1 MTDRVIRVILDPSG
15 VESGARRAGRP
26 LQQVEKRTQGI
37 NRALKTATRLAS
49 GFIAA
54 LGARELVRTAD
65 VYNQIQNRL
74 RIVTDSTE
82 ELVEANERLFDIAQ
96 TTRQPLEATVELFTR
111 ASIAADELGASEED
125 LFRLTEITGQ
135 ALAVQGGAASE
146 ASGALRQLSQSFA
159 SGIVRAE
166 EFNSILE
173 GAFPLAQAAAR
184 GIDEAA
190 GSVGKLRN
198 LVVEGEITSR
208 EFFEAILKGGEE
220 LGTAF
225 GQTIPTVGQSLTT
238 LSNSFI
244 KFIGELDESIGV
256 TDVLASSFLGLSEG
270 IDNFGAAIGG
280 SLEETDELSGGMETL
295 AITAIVA
302 GQALSGL
309 FQLLR
314 IGKAAFVDIGESLGA
329 YAASLAALGRG
340 EFQAAADIFSEAGF
354 DDTQAAF
361 TDFFEEFNQGIESVS
376 DRISAILLPSFRDAK
391 AAADDLAEDDAEP
404 PAPVL
409 PPNTAEDVEDAT
421 AAVQEFL
428 VALEN
433 QEAELRLTSEE
444 GDNAAQAIQR
454 YREDLALAGAEAE
467 IFGSLQPTEEVNEL
481 REAFRE
487 FANESIASQRELRA
501 EIEAADLAA
510 TFDEQIAALEEEIRL
525 LGADTE
531 ALAANAEAR
540 ALAGG
545 ATQQQAERIGELTE
559 TLANEQEALAR
570 ETAVLEG
577 FFEEVGASA
586 QRTLSGFLA
595 DPLAEGLD
603 ELPFKFAQTLQQLAA
618 DALASELFSILG
630 NLATAGAGGGGGVGQ
645 VLGLVGAFFGGG
657 MQAGGQATGGRPIL
671 VGERGPELF
680 TPAGSGSISPNVN
693 INQAAQAA
701 PTVVV
706 NNITDPADIPSGL
719 RTAEGEEEVI
729 NIIQR
734 NPDAV
739 RRILG

>member
-1 MTDRVIRVILDPSG
+1 MTDRVIRVIMDPTG
-15 VESGARRAGRP
+15 VEQGARRAQRP
-26 LQQVEKRTQGI
+26 LEAVERRSKGAAVGL
-37 NRALKTATRLAS
+37 RAAAAAATA
-49 GFIAA
+49 FAA
-54 LGARELVRTAD
+54 AFSARELIRTAD
-65 VYNQIQNRL
+65 AFAGIQNQL

-82 ELVEANERLFDIAQ
+82 ELTQANERLFEIAQ
-96 TTRQPLEATVELFTR
+96 DTRQPLEATVELFTR
-111 ASIAADELGASEED
+111 ASIAADELGASEEQ

-135 ALAVQGGAASE
+135 ALAVQGSSAAE

-208 EFFEAILKGGEE
+208 EFFEAILEGGEA
-220 LGTAF
+220 LGEQF
-225 GQTIPTVGQSLTT
+225 GQTVPTVGQAITT
-238 LSNSFI
+238 LSNSFLS
-244 KFIGELDESIGV
+244 FIGNLDQ
-256 TDVLASSFLGLSEG
+256 TLGITSAL
-270 IDNFGAAIGG
+270 AIGITDLAGGLDSFG
-280 SLEETDELSGGMETL
+280 SAISGTLDETDELSSGLE
-295 AITAIVA
+295 AVSIAAIVA
-302 GQALSGL
+302 GQALSSL
-309 FQLLR
+309 FDLLSV
-314 IGKAAFVDIGESLGA
+314 GKAAFVDLGESLGA

-361 TDFFEEFNQGIESVS
+361 TDFFEGFDQGIESAS
-376 DRISAILLPSFRDAK
+376 DKISQVLLPSFRAAK
-391 AAADDLAEDDAEP
+391 EAGDELAEDADREP
-404 PAPVL
+404 PPII
-409 PPNTAEDVEDAT
+409 AEGQADAVNEARDAVNDFLASLED
-421 AAVQEFL
+421 
-428 VALEN
+428 
-433 QEAELRLTSEE
+433 QEAILTLTRDR
-444 GDNAAQAIQR
+444 GDEAAEAINR
-454 YREDLALAGAEAE
+454 YKEDLALAAAEAQ
-467 IFGSLQPTEEVNEL
+467 IFGELQPTEEVREL
-481 REAFRE
+481 QAAFRE
-487 FANESIASQRELRA
+487 FSTESIANQRLLRE

-510 TFDEQIAALEEEIRL
+510 TFDEQIAKLEEEIQL
-525 LGADTE
+525 LGADSE

-540 ALAGG
+540 ALAAG
-545 ATQQQAERIGELTE
+545 ATEAQAEKIGELTE
-559 TLANEQEALAR
+559 ILAQEQEALRA
-570 ETAVLEG
+570 ESQTLEG

-603 ELPFKFAQTLQQLAA
+603 ELPFKFAQILQQIAA
-618 DALASELFSILG
+618 EALASELFSILG
-630 NLATAGAGGGGGVGQ
+630 GLAGGAGGGGGGGFA
-645 VLGLVGAFFGGG
+645 GLVGAFFGGG
-657 MQAGGQATGGRPIL
+657 FQAGGNVRGNQPIL

-680 TPAGSGSISPNVN
+680 TPAGSGTITPNVN

-706 NNITDPADIPSGL
+706 NNITDPADIPAGL
-719 RTAEGEEEVI
+719 RTSEGEEEVI

>member
-15 VESGARRAGRP
+15 VESGARRAGQP
-26 LQQVEKRTQGI
+26 LSRIERRTQGI
-37 NRALKTATRLAS
+37 NRALKTAARLAS
-49 GFIAA
+49 GFVAA

-82 ELVEANERLFDIAQ
+82 ELVTANERLFDIAQ
-96 TTRQPLEATVELFTR
+96 DTRQPLEATVELFTR
-111 ASIAADELGASEED
+111 ASIAANELGASEEE

-135 ALAVQGGAASE
+135 ALAIQGGAASE

-208 EFFEAILKGGEE
+208 EFFEAILEGGEE

-244 KFIGELDESIGV
+244 SFIGQLDESIGV
-256 TDVLASSFLGLSEG
+256 TDVLASSFLGLSSG
-270 IDNFGAAIGG
+270 IDNFGSAITG
-280 SLEETDELSGGMETL
+280 SLDETDELSAGMETL
-295 AITAIVA
+295 AVTAIVA
-302 GQALSGL
+302 GQALSSI
-309 FQLLR
+309 FNLLK
-314 IGKAAFVDIGESLGA
+314 IGKKAFVDIGESLGA
-329 YAASLAALGRG
+329 YAASLAQLGQG
-340 EFQAAADIFSEAGF
+340 NFQAAADIFSEAGF
-354 DDTQAAF
+354 DDTQKAF
-361 TDFFEEFNQGIESVS
+361 TDFFEGFDKGIESVS
-376 DRISAILLPSFRDAK
+376 ERISQVLLPSFRDLKDAT
-391 AAADDLAEDDAEP
+391 DDVTETAGTIP
-404 PAPVL
+404 PII
-409 PPNTAEDVEDAT
+409 PPNTADQVVDAT
-421 AAVQEFL
+421 AAVQDFL

-433 QEAELRLTSEE
+433 QEAELLLTSQE
-444 GDNAAQAIQR
+444 GDNAADAIRR

-467 IFGSLQPTEEVNEL
+467 IFGTLQPTEEVEAL
-481 REAFRE
+481 RQAFRE
-487 FANESIASQRELRA
+487 FATESIASQRELRD
-501 EIEAADLAA
+501 EIEAADLAE

-545 ATQQQAERIGELTE
+545 ATEIQAEKIGELTE
-559 TLANEQEALAR
+559 ILANEQEALRR

-595 DPLAEGLD
+595 DPLSEGLD

-618 DALASELFSILG
+618 DALASEIFSILG
-630 NLATAGAGGGGGVGQ
+630 GLAGGAGGGGAGAAA
-645 VLGLVGAFFGGG
+645 GLVGAFFGGG
-657 MQAGGQATGGRPIL
+657 FQAGGQVSGGRPIL

-680 TPAGSGSISPNVN
+680 TPAGSGSVSPNVN
-693 INQAAQAA
+693 INQAAQSA

>member
-15 VESGARRAGRP
+15 VESGARRADRP
-26 LQQVEKRTQGI
+26 LSQVEKRTQGI
-37 NRALKTATRLAS
+37 NRALKTAARLAS
-49 GFIAA
+49 GFVAA

-82 ELVEANERLFDIAQ
+82 ELVNANERLFDIAQ
-96 TTRQPLEATVELFTR
+96 DTRQPLEATVELFTR
-111 ASIAADELGASEED
+111 ASIAADELGASEEE

-208 EFFEAILKGGEE
+208 EFFEAILEGGEE

-225 GQTIPTVGQSLTT
+225 GQTIPTVGQSITT

-244 KFIGELDESIGV
+244 RFIGELDESIGV
-256 TDVLASSFLGLSEG
+256 TDVLASAFLGLSEG
-270 IDNFGAAIGG
+270 IDNFSGAIAG
-280 SLEETDELSGGMETL
+280 SLDETDELSGGMETL
-295 AITAIVA
+295 AVTAIVA

-309 FQLLR
+309 FSLLR

-361 TDFFEEFNQGIESVS
+361 TDFFEEFNNGIESVS
-376 DRISAILLPSFRDAK
+376 DRISQILLPSFRDLKSSTDEITETAGTI
-391 AAADDLAEDDAEP
+391 
-404 PAPVL
+404 APII
-409 PPNTAEDVEDAT
+409 PPNTAEQVTDAT

-433 QEAELRLTSEE
+433 QEAELRITSQE

-467 IFGSLQPTEEVNEL
+467 IFGSLQPTEEVEEL
-481 REAFRE
+481 RQAFRE
-487 FANESIASQRELRA
+487 FASESIASQRELRS
-501 EIEAADLAA
+501 EIEAADLAE
-510 TFDEQIAALEEEIRL
+510 TFDEQIAALEEEIQL

-540 ALAGG
+540 ALAAG
-545 ATQQQAERIGELTE
+545 ATEAQAAKIGELTE

-595 DPLAEGLD
+595 DPLSEGLD

-630 NLATAGAGGGGGVGQ
+630 SLAGGAAGGGGGAGALV
-645 VLGLVGAFFGGG
+645 GLVGAFFGGG
-657 MQAGGQATGGRPIL
+657 MQAGGHATGGRPIL

-680 TPAGSGSISPNVN
+680 TPASSGSVSPNVN

>member
-26 LQQVEKRTQGI
+26 LQEVERRTQGI
-37 NRALKTATRLAS
+37 NRALKTAARLAS

-74 RIVTDSTE
+74 RIVTDSTD
-82 ELVEANERLFDIAQ
+82 ELVTANERLFDIAQ
-96 TTRQPLEATVELFTR
+96 DTRQPLEATVELFTR

-135 ALAVQGGAASE
+135 ALAIQGGAASE

-198 LVVEGEITSR
+198 LVVQGEITSR
-208 EFFEAILKGGEE
+208 EFFEAILEGGEE

-244 KFIGELDESIGV
+244 QFIGELDSSIGV
-256 TDVLASSFLGLSEG
+256 TDVLASSFLGLSSG
-270 IDNFGAAIGG
+270 IDDFSSAITG
-280 SLEETDELSGGMETL
+280 SLEETDELSGGMESL

-329 YAASLAALGRG
+329 YAASLAQLGQG
-340 EFQAAADIFSEAGF
+340 NFQAAADIFSEAGF

-361 TDFFEEFNQGIESVS
+361 TDFFEEFNNGIESVS
-376 DRISAILLPSFRDAK
+376 ERISQILLPSFRDLK
-391 AAADDLAEDDAEP
+391 TSTDAVTETAGTIP
-404 PAPVL
+404 PIIPE
-409 PPNTAEDVEDAT
+409 NTADQVVDAT

-428 VALEN
+428 TVLEN
-433 QEAELRLTSEE
+433 QEAELQLTAQE

-467 IFGSLQPTEEVNEL
+467 IFGQLQPTEEVNEL
-481 REAFRE
+481 RQAFRQ
-487 FANESIASQRELRA
+487 FATESIASQRELRD
-501 EIEAADLAA
+501 EIEAADLAT
-510 TFDEQIAALEEEIRL
+510 TFDEQIAALEEEISL

-540 ALAGG
+540 ALAAG

-559 TLANEQEALAR
+559 TLANERAALER

-577 FFEEVGASA
+577 FFMEVGASA

-595 DPLAEGLD
+595 DPLSEGLD

-630 NLATAGAGGGGGVGQ
+630 GLFSGGAGGGGAAGGAVG
-645 VLGLVGAFFGGG
+645 LIGAFFGGG
-657 MQAGGQATGGRPIL
+657 FQAGGQVSGGRPIL

-680 TPAGSGSISPNVN
+680 TPAGSGSVTPNVN
-693 INQAAQAA
+693 INQAAQSA

-706 NNITDPADIPSGL
+706 NNITDPADIPAGL
-719 RTAEGEEEVI
+719 RTSEGEEEVI